1 MIRSGGSALTEKMA
15 VVVARAVS
23 WRILYICTADTCTR
37 SSGVQRHCKRT
48 LPIRA
53 DGGGLQPAA
62 VNPAQWDLV
71 PPPRTSKASHSTP
84 RLQRLRRCAA
94 LEILHQV
101 VVNGHGFSII
111 LEGQSWP
118 ETPAPELQRETQR
131 LVRRGL
137 CGRLGPI
144 AVQGQCAREGGLTG
158 CQSRSWV
165 SPRRLEARDVD
176 LHPAGAGPSAAQI

>member
-1 MIRSGGSALTEKMA
+1 MA
-15 VVVARAVS
+15 YLINKPRTLAHTQVACSDTVREH
-23 WRILYICTADTCTR
+23 YQYEQTAAGCSPPPSTLPRGTLSPRHGRPRPATAHRGCNDFAAAQHSRFCTR
-37 SSGVQRHCKRT
+37 F
-48 LPIRA
+48 
-53 DGGGLQPAA
+53 
-62 VNPAQWDLV
+62 
-71 PPPRTSKASHSTP
+71 
-84 RLQRLRRCAA
+84 
-94 LEILHQV
+94 
-101 VVNGHGFSII
+101 VVNGHGFSI

-165 SPRRLEARDVD
+165 SPRRMEARDVD
-176 LHPAGAGPSAAQI
+176 LHHAACRPQRSSRWGRRTAARF